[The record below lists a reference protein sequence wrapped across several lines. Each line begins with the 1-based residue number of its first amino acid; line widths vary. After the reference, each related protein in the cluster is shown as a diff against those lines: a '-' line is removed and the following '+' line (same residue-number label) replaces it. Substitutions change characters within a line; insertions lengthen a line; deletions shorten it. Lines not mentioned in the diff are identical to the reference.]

1 MSERPRHV
9 QGASPCPRGPAVSE
23 GPRRVRGAPLCTP
36 HCFQVKCSHFLQR
49 SLPGFDIGSNR
60 ILAASVGG
68 GSLVAKEPSVSAL
81 RPGDCGRAL
90 PVGFPF
96 LARSQGRDVFPCS
109 FAFTLPG
116 FRAPVRGVP
125 SVPSSQPVVLLLVCS
140 DSGVRLWVKCSVCLH
155 RPVCGDG
162 ALQSDSRDPGWFLR
176 KPVPLGSSHPFHPNV
191 NDAGCQQPVQTVG
204 GTRKE
209 EGEEEENGS
218 VIYTDVYLLLEAA
231 HRRLQA
237 EARCVSTELQLVLR

>member
-96 LARSQGRDVFPCS
+96 LARSQGRGCLSLFLCIHTAWLSGTGPWSPVGTLFPACRPAAGVFRLGCAALGEMLS
-109 FAFTLPG
+109 VS
-116 FRAPVRGVP
+116 APSPLRRWCP
-125 SVPSSQPVVLLLVCS
+125 SV
-140 DSGVRLWVKCSVCLH
+140 
-155 RPVCGDG
+155 
-162 ALQSDSRDPGWFLR
+162 
-176 KPVPLGSSHPFHPNV
+176 
-191 NDAGCQQPVQTVG
+191 
-204 GTRKE
+204 
-209 EGEEEENGS
+209 
-218 VIYTDVYLLLEAA
+218 
-231 HRRLQA
+231 
-237 EARCVSTELQLVLR
+237 